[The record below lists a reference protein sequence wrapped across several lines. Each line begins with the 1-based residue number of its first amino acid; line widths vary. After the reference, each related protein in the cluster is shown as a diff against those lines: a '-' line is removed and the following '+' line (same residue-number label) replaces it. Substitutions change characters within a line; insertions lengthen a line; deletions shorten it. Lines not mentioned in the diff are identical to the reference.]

1 MTVREMKTEEYPLLD
16 DFLYEAIY
24 IPEGRE
30 LPPRAVIEEP
40 ELQVYVEGF
49 GSGEAD
55 KAVVAEIDGKVV
67 GAAWARIMNDYGHV
81 DDETPSLAI
90 SMYTEFRGQGI
101 GTALM
106 QKLLEI
112 LKDCG
117 YEKVSLSVQKE
128 NYAVKMYKKTGFE
141 VVEEKGE
148 EYIMICQL

>member
-24 IPEGRE
+24 IPEGGE

-49 GSGEAD
+49 GSGEDD
-55 KAVVAEIDGKVV
+55 KAVAAEIDGKVV

-81 DDETPSLAI
+81 DDETPSFAI

>member
-24 IPEGRE
+24 IPEGGE

-49 GSGEAD
+49 GSGEDD

>member
-24 IPEGRE
+24 IPEGGE

-40 ELQVYVEGF
+40 EFQVYVEGF
-49 GSGEAD
+49 GSGEDD
-55 KAVVAEIDGKVV
+55 KAVAAEIDGKVV

>member
-24 IPEGRE
+24 IPEGGE

-49 GSGEAD
+49 GSGEDD
-55 KAVVAEIDGKVV
+55 KAVAAEIDGKVV

-106 QKLLEI
+106 QELFEI

>member
-1 MTVREMKTEEYPLLD
+1 MTIREMKTEEYPLLD

-24 IPEGRE
+24 IPEGGE

-49 GSGEAD
+49 GSGEDD
-55 KAVVAEIDGKVV
+55 KAVAAEIDGKVV

-81 DDETPSLAI
+81 DDETPSFAI

-101 GTALM
+101 GKALM

>member
-24 IPEGRE
+24 IPEGGE

-49 GSGEAD
+49 GSGEDD
-55 KAVVAEIDGKVV
+55 KAVAAEIDGKVV

-101 GTALM
+101 GTTLM

>member
-24 IPEGRE
+24 IPEGGE

-49 GSGEAD
+49 GSGEDD
-55 KAVVAEIDGKVV
+55 KAVAAEIDGKVV

>member
-24 IPEGRE
+24 IPEGGE

-49 GSGEAD
+49 GSGEDD
-55 KAVVAEIDGKVV
+55 KAVAAEIDGKVV

-101 GTALM
+101 GKALM

>member
-1 MTVREMKTEEYPLLD
+1 MTIREMKTEEYPLLD

-24 IPEGRE
+24 IPEGGE

-49 GSGEAD
+49 GSGEDD
-55 KAVVAEIDGKVV
+55 KAVAAEIDGKVV